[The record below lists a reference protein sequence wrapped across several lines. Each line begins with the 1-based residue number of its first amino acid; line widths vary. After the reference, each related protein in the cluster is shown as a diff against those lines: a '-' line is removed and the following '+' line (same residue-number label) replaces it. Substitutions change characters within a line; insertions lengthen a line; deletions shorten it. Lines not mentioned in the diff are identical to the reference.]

1 MIELVERERAPRVL
15 WVGDAAVASGFARC
29 THAVCDH
36 LRDRD
41 WDVRVLGMNYFGDPH
56 PYPYPIY
63 PCRQPLDG
71 GRDNWGVTRLPRMI
85 ERLKPDVVVL
95 LNDPWNV
102 ASYLESIDEYG
113 VDRPPIVGWLAVDAE
128 NQDGRPLN
136 ELDHVAVWTRFG
148 ERELKRGG
156 YEGECSVVPLGVD
169 LELFGPRDRAEARKL
184 TCPAG
189 LPDDAFV
196 VGVVGRNQP
205 RKRLD
210 LAIEYFAE
218 WTREYGIDD
227 AYLYLHVAPTG
238 ERGFDIQRLARYH
251 GLSGRVILS
260 QPPIGDGYPANW
272 LASLYSAFD
281 VYLTTT
287 QGEGW
292 GLPALEAMAC
302 GTPVV
307 APDWSGLGDWARGA
321 AVLVECTS
329 TAISAPLN
337 ALAYTIG
344 GVPDRQKMIYELQAL
359 HENRFGTRKEV
370 GERGRKLAQTLPWSR
385 TAEEMC
391 AVLESV
397 IARAREEAA

>member
-1 MIELVERERAPRVL
+1 MIGIVESERAPRVL

-36 LRDRD
+36 LSDRD

-56 PYPYPIY
+56 PHRYPIY

-102 ASYLESIDEYG
+102 KPYLEAIEEYG
-113 VDRPPIVGWLAVDAE
+113 VDRPPVVGWLAVDAA
-128 NQDGRPLN
+128 NQDGQPLN
-136 ELDHVAVWTRFG
+136 ELDHVVVWTKFA
-148 ERELKRGG
+148 EDELRAGG
-156 YEGECSVVPLGVD
+156 YQGDCSVAPLGVD
-169 LELFGPRDRAEARKL
+169 ADLFYPRDRAEARDVV
-184 TCPAG
+184 
-189 LPDDAFV
+189 LPESARRDAFV

-210 LAIEYFAE
+210 LAIEYFARWVE
-218 WTREYGIDD
+218 SESVDD

-238 ERGFDIQRLARYH
+238 EAGFDVQRLARH
-251 GLSGRVILS
+251 HRLSGRVVLS
-260 QPPIGDGYPANW
+260 QPPIGDGYPAEW
-272 LASLYSAFD
+272 LASLYSALD
-281 VYLTTT
+281 IYLTTT

-307 APDWSGLGDWARGA
+307 APDWSGLGDWARDA

-329 TAISAPLN
+329 TAINAPLN
-337 ALAYTIG
+337 ALAYTVG
-344 GVPDRQKMIYELQAL
+344 GVPDKRETIVQLAALYVDGSWRQ
-359 HENRFGTRKEV
+359 EV
-370 GERGRKLAQTLPWSR
+370 GERGRALARTLPWSL
-385 TAEEMC
+385 TAEKMRR
-391 AVLESV
+391 VLESV
-397 IARAREEAA
+397 VARGKKEAA